1 MFYLQVLLLLS
12 SYQKIVLANMG
23 DENVEIMYYIHDIF
37 FFVILSQK
45 STKRNTGVKR
55 NRDEGMKGIKE
66 M

>member
-1 MFYLQVLLLLS
+1 
-12 SYQKIVLANMG
+12 MG

-55 NRDEGMKGIKE
+55 NIDEGMKGIKE